1 MWEIVWDILLDA
13 FWDSLKL
20 LPFLFGAYLLIEWVE
35 HRSGEKLAG
44 WLKKT
49 GTYGPVAG
57 ALAGCV
63 PQCGFSVVAANFFS
77 GGMITAGTL
86 IAVFLSTSDEALPIL
101 LAHPQQLGTVGA
113 LLGIK
118 VLVALIAGFLV
129 DLFWRSSRDTDHLHH
144 QEMCHHCHC
153 ENGLLRSALTH
164 TAQIYLFLFLVS
176 FGLGLAIHYIG
187 LETLSS
193 ILMSDSFLQ
202 PVLAALIGLIPN
214 CAASVLITEL
224 YLSGTLSFGA
234 AVAGLCTG
242 AGMGLL
248 MLFRI
253 HHRWKQ
259 NLLILGL
266 LLLFGIAAG
275 EIVYFLNYLL

>member
-1 MWEIVWDILLDA
+1 M
-13 FWDSLKL
+13 
-20 LPFLFGAYLLIEWVE
+20 LF
-35 HRSGEKLAG
+35 RS
-44 WLKKT
+44 
-49 GTYGPVAG
+49 
-57 ALAGCV
+57 
-63 PQCGFSVVAANFFS
+63 
-77 GGMITAGTL
+77 
-86 IAVFLSTSDEALPIL
+86 
-101 LAHPQQLGTVGA
+101 
-113 LLGIK
+113 
-118 VLVALIAGFLV
+118 
-129 DLFWRSSRDTDHLHH
+129 HH

-153 ENGLLRSALTH
+153 ENGLLRSALIH

-187 LETLSS
+187 LENLSS

-266 LLLFGIAAG
+266 LMLFGIAAG